1 MAILIFM
8 KNIIAVRLVL
18 QDQLNLQPAKLPEN
32 WPRHMLLFA
41 RSEKYLLRLSN
52 KSAIARGNEGM
63 GEGREKKRREQ
74 DKNEI
79 KGKREREKK
88 ERGGGGVTMKRVKTR
103 YSFNC
108 CERNSM
114 HGELLFANNGQQI
127 TFRTSIFP

>member
-1 MAILIFM
+1 
-8 KNIIAVRLVL
+8 
-18 QDQLNLQPAKLPEN
+18 
-32 WPRHMLLFA
+32 MLLFA

-88 ERGGGGVTMKRVKTR
+88 RKRRRGCYDET
-103 YSFNC
+103 
-108 CERNSM
+108 
-114 HGELLFANNGQQI
+114 GENA
-127 TFRTSIFP
+127 IFG